1 MHDQWTIKEPNHLKL
16 LQGCKRYPSL
26 IGDIYC
32 KKGIGNVKNVHEFTR
47 RLGLLSLLIDMHVH
61 TREESTGVSLR
72 ILTKTNLFRI
82 SIRYVDLRITDIPV
96 LIEKNIL

>member
-47 RLGLLSLLIDMHVH
+47 RLE
-61 TREESTGVSLR
+61 T
-72 ILTKTNLFRI
+72 F
-82 SIRYVDLRITDIPV
+82 ITAD
-96 LIEKNIL
+96 

>member
-16 LQGCKRYPSL
+16 VQGCKRYSSP

-47 RLGLLSLLIDMHVH
+47 RLG
-61 TREESTGVSLR
+61 T
-72 ILTKTNLFRI
+72 F
-82 SIRYVDLRITDIPV
+82 ITAD
-96 LIEKNIL
+96 

>member
-16 LQGCKRYPSL
+16 LQGCKRYSSP
-26 IGDIYC
+26 IGDIC

-72 ILTKTNLFRI
+72 ILTKTNLFRF
-82 SIRYVDLRITDIPV
+82 SIRCVDLRITYIPV

>member
-16 LQGCKRYPSL
+16 LQGCKRYPSP

-61 TREESTGVSLR
+61 TREESTGGV
-72 ILTKTNLFRI
+72 IKDFNENK
-82 SIRYVDLRITDIPV
+82 PV
-96 LIEKNIL
+96 